1 MRSFRLPVPARQHQ
15 HHDNTFGR
23 CRGVVL
29 RATSFRVGRFH
40 QFWVMTQASTKSGL
54 VWPVVLAR
62 FEQHAP
68 VSVMA
73 RTTLEHALS
82 PDWIDAV
89 FEAERQRQYSRELL
103 FSTVVE
109 LMTLV
114 VTITAA
120 FSAPVGRSSLI
131 RWFSFTATL
140 N

>member
-1 MRSFRLPVPARQHQ
+1 
-15 HHDNTFGR
+15 
-23 CRGVVL
+23 
-29 RATSFRVGRFH
+29 
-40 QFWVMTQASTKSGL
+40 MTEASTKSGL